1 MNNAIIESPCINI
14 CVLDDDISPEACAGC
29 YRTAEEIT
37 QWTDATNERKQEIL
51 NLAKQRRAANSRVT
65 FK

>member
-1 MNNAIIESPCINI
+1 MNKQVVESPCINI

-29 YRTAEEIT
+29 YRTADEIT
-37 QWTDATNERKQEIL
+37 RWTHANDAQKQEIL
-51 NLAKQRRAANSRVT
+51 ALAEQRRAAHNRVT